1 VPVCANCLK
10 EPAPISAEFFCLNC
24 RTPFRNSFP
33 LDSEGRC
40 MLCRNGRRG
49 FDEAF
54 CYGAYEGTLRKLIHL
69 FKYRGMRRLAQPLGA
84 LLSDALPR
92 ARQFD
97 LVTAVPMHWRKR
109 WQRGYNQAEL
119 LAATIAQARRIPAGR
134 ILRRASFQR
143 AQAGLSNA
151 QRREN
156 VAGAFRARRKVA
168 GLRILL
174 VDDVMTT
181 GATAG
186 ACARALK
193 QAGAKSVSLL
203 ALARVDR
210 RFIEQADFAKSA
222 KGRVDPAPPG
232 RKAAPLITSGAD
244 RPVLRESKRT
254 AASERELSK

>member
-1 VPVCANCLK
+1 VPVCADCLK
-10 EPAPISAEFFCLNC
+10 DPAPLSAEFFCLNC
-24 RTPFRNSFP
+24 RTPFLNSFP

-54 CYGAYEGTLRKLIHL
+54 CYGSYQGTLRKLIHL
-69 FKYRGMRRLAQPLGA
+69 FKYSGMRRLARPLGA
-84 LLSDALPR
+84 LLADALPR
-92 ARQFD
+92 DRQFD
-97 LVTAVPMHWRKR
+97 LVTPVPLHWRRR
-109 WQRGYNQAEL
+109 WQRGFNQSEL
-119 LAATIAQARRIPAGR
+119 LGKAIARARRIPAKNV
-134 ILRRASFQR
+134 LRRASATR

-156 VAGAFRARRKVA
+156 VVGAFRARGRVN

-174 VDDVMTT
+174 IDDVMTT

-193 QAGAKSVSLL
+193 KAGAKSVAVL

-210 RFIEQADFAKSA
+210 RFTDQADLGKR
-222 KGRVDPAPPG
+222 KGTV
-232 RKAAPLITSGAD
+232 
-244 RPVLRESKRT
+244 
-254 AASERELSK
+254 

>member
-1 VPVCANCLK
+1 LRVFSLAPICADCLK
-10 EPAPISAEFFCLNC
+10 DPAPLSAEFFCLNC
-24 RTPFRNSFP
+24 RTPFLNSFP

-49 FDEAF
+49 YDEAF

-69 FKYRGMRRLAQPLGA
+69 FKYSGMRRLARPLGA
-84 LLSDALPR
+84 LLADALPR
-92 ARQFD
+92 DRQFD
-97 LVTAVPMHWRKR
+97 LVTPVPLHWRRR
-109 WQRGYNQAEL
+109 WQRGFNQSEL
-119 LAATIAQARRIPAGR
+119 LGKAIARARRIPAKNL
-134 ILRRASFQR
+134 LRRASATR

-156 VAGAFRARRKVA
+156 VVGAFRARGRVN

-174 VDDVMTT
+174 IDDVMTT

-193 QAGAKSVSLL
+193 KAGAKSVAVL

-210 RFIEQADFAKSA
+210 RFTDQADLGKR
-222 KGRVDPAPPG
+222 KGTV
-232 RKAAPLITSGAD
+232 
-244 RPVLRESKRT
+244 
-254 AASERELSK
+254 

>member
-1 VPVCANCLK
+1 LRVFSLVPICADCLK
-10 EPAPISAEFFCLNC
+10 DPAPLSAEFFCLNC
-24 RTPFRNSFP
+24 RTPFLNSFP

-49 FDEAF
+49 YDEAF

-69 FKYRGMRRLAQPLGA
+69 FKYSGMRRLARPLGA
-84 LLSDALPR
+84 LLADALPR
-92 ARQFD
+92 DRQFD
-97 LVTAVPMHWRKR
+97 LVTPVPLHWRRR
-109 WQRGYNQAEL
+109 WQRGFNQSEL
-119 LAATIAQARRIPAGR
+119 LGKAIARARRIPAKNL
-134 ILRRASFQR
+134 LRRASATR

-156 VAGAFRARRKVA
+156 VVGAFRARGRVN

-174 VDDVMTT
+174 IDDVMTT

-193 QAGAKSVSLL
+193 KAGAKSVAVL

-210 RFIEQADFAKSA
+210 RFTDQADLGKR
-222 KGRVDPAPPG
+222 KGTV
-232 RKAAPLITSGAD
+232 
-244 RPVLRESKRT
+244 
-254 AASERELSK
+254 

>member
-1 VPVCANCLK
+1 LRRFTRVPVCADCLH
-10 EPAPISAEFFCLNC
+10 EPAPLSAEFFCLNC

-69 FKYRGMRRLAQPLGA
+69 FKYSGMRRLAQPLGA
-84 LLSDALPR
+84 LLSEALPR
-92 ARQFD
+92 GRQFD
-97 LVTAVPMHWRKR
+97 LVTAVPLHWRR
-109 WQRGYNQAEL
+109 RFQRGFNQSQL
-119 LAATIAQARRIPAGR
+119 LAQAIARARGIPAAEV
-134 ILRRASFQR
+134 LRRGSATR

-156 VAGAFRARRKVA
+156 VAGAFRARRRVA

-193 QAGAKSVSLL
+193 QAGAKSVSLA

-210 RFIEQADFAKSA
+210 RFTEQADWDKR
-222 KGRVDPAPPG
+222 KG
-232 RKAAPLITSGAD
+232 
-244 RPVLRESKRT
+244 PV
-254 AASERELSK
+254 